1 MRDLETEAVVF
12 VRAENVVVVAI
23 AMEELRRGRVW
34 WSMSFGAR
42 ASKAGKSGAERA
54 GPSKQG
60 FA

>member
-1 MRDLETEAVVF
+1 MF